1 LREKAPLITINVI
14 KGSFLLVNKK
24 GVWDM
29 NSLILKEL
37 EVELKNHFKPF
48 LNAPATIEEIQYVE
62 SEMEISFPDELRML
76 YLTHNGEVKSGPGLF
91 FGLPFLS
98 LDEVLNEWRVWKR
111 IEEEE
116 FFNFDAFSI
125 PAKCIKERYV
135 NHKWI
140 PISKDYGGNNIGIDV
155 DPDEKGEMG
164 QVINFGRDEEVKYVM
179 ANRISDFLLF
189 ILQTLKDKN
198 FTIHQEEDYLYWSYG
213 ANDNL
218 HFLDALFNIELP
230 VLHPQ
235 FIFQSENNVKDW
247 YDSLDGEWKN
257 IVGSSERADKFI
269 REKRLYLGGKGLVD
283 ISPLHICT
291 EVREL
296 ILTGNEIK
304 DITGLERM
312 NTLKK
317 LYLVN
322 NPVQD
327 LTPIIHLQHLQEM
340 NIKNTGINN
349 LSVLVEIQSLKKLD
363 ISNTSIKDF
372 SLLPQFEKLESLS
385 VHISNRE
392 QLYAISKVD
401 TLKHLYI
408 LGLENVSELDLLVL
422 QNLNDLIT
430 IEFENST
437 IDNLDCF
444 QHNASIQ
451 NIKLK
456 DTKVTDGSAL
466 GRMRGLKEL
475 ELDGATIENIEMV
488 CCSKSI
494 ETFTGSFEQF
504 HMLKDLF
511 DRKIDFSKIIGE
523 MSEEESEVWYQH
535 VSV

>member
-1 LREKAPLITINVI
+1 
-14 KGSFLLVNKK
+14 
-24 GVWDM
+24 
-29 NSLILKEL
+29 
-37 EVELKNHFKPF
+37 
-48 LNAPATIEEIQYVE
+48 
-62 SEMEISFPDELRML
+62 LRML

-116 FFNFDAFSI
+116 FLNFDAFSI
-125 PAKCIKERYV
+125 PAKCIKETYV
-135 NHKWI
+135 NYKWI

-213 ANDNL
+213 ANNNI

-296 ILTGNEIK
+296 ILSGNEIK
-304 DITGLERM
+304 DLTGLERM
-312 NTLKK
+312 NSLKK

-340 NIKNTGINN
+340 NIKNTRINN
-349 LSVLVEIQSLKKLD
+349 LSALVEISSLK
-363 ISNTSIKDF
+363 
-372 SLLPQFEKLESLS
+372 
-385 VHISNRE
+385 
-392 QLYAISKVD
+392 
-401 TLKHLYI
+401 
-408 LGLENVSELDLLVL
+408 
-422 QNLNDLIT
+422 
-430 IEFENST
+430 
-437 IDNLDCF
+437 
-444 QHNASIQ
+444 
-451 NIKLK
+451 
-456 DTKVTDGSAL
+456 
-466 GRMRGLKEL
+466 
-475 ELDGATIENIEMV
+475 
-488 CCSKSI
+488 
-494 ETFTGSFEQF
+494 
-504 HMLKDLF
+504 
-511 DRKIDFSKIIGE
+511 
-523 MSEEESEVWYQH
+523 
-535 VSV
+535 